1 MADVPGVQR
10 AAAQRVGGFIGR
22 VPVAGHDAV
31 RAYADL
37 PVLGGFHRAVGV
49 VADLD
54 LVSGDG
60 QADRAGPV
68 AAGRVGGYHRA
79 GLGAAVPFQD
89 LAAGNPLFPLL
100 AGLRRP
106 RGRAAADGGQGGQV
120 VVGPGDDAHGP
131 CRFQV
136 TEVDTPDVLGQR
148 PRRAAGHDDV
158 P

>member
-1 MADVPGVQR
+1 MADVPGVQP
-10 AAAQRVGGFIGR
+10 AAAQRLGGFIGR

-100 AGLRRP
+100 AGP
-106 RGRAAADGGQGGQV
+106 RGPLRPAPSDAPPGAA
-120 VVGPGDDAHGP
+120 
-131 CRFQV
+131 
-136 TEVDTPDVLGQR
+136 
-148 PRRAAGHDDV
+148 
-158 P
+158 